1 MSDDT
6 NGGRTRAYQALRDV
20 GHPGS
25 ITSTWRFAG
34 IVGRL
39 CWDIRPTGLR
49 HEPARDVSLFA
60 PTPFAPYAARR
71 SRRNQRR
78 GCSPNHAS
86 SPASAATSPTISS
99 AGDRI
104 SPCAA
109 MSARPARVA
118 IVTR

>member
-1 MSDDT
+1 MSGDT

-60 PTPFAPYAARR
+60 PYAICALRRPPVQPQPASWLLAEPCQLARQCR
-71 SRRNQRR
+71 DLSDDQQRR
-78 GCSPNHAS
+78 
-86 SPASAATSPTISS
+86 
-99 AGDRI
+99 
-104 SPCAA
+104 
-109 MSARPARVA
+109 
-118 IVTR
+118 

>member
-39 CWDIRPTGLR
+39 CWDIRPTLR
-49 HEPARDVSLFA
+49 TSARAGTRRVFICAYAICALRRPPVQAQPASWLLAEPCQLARQCRDLSDDQ
-60 PTPFAPYAARR
+60 
-71 SRRNQRR
+71 QRR
-78 GCSPNHAS
+78 
-86 SPASAATSPTISS
+86 
-99 AGDRI
+99 
-104 SPCAA
+104 
-109 MSARPARVA
+109 
-118 IVTR
+118 